1 MKNVILLVNLI
12 LFSCAGNI
20 PHDIIEEINL
30 LKNKLGETQSLA
42 NKALY
47 RVDSLEHKILKSEV
61 ERDMLISNHNKEA
74 LKLEASNLFYRGN
87 NSLLMKKYN
96 KAINY
101 YLMMIALRPNDAHV
115 YNNLGNAYKEISNYQ
130 EAIKCYRKAILI
142 KPDYASAHYNL
153 GIVYQNMDDLEMAL
167 DSYRMAAR
175 LSHVGIQNWLRAG
188 GYYW

>member
-1 MKNVILLVNLI
+1 MKNIILLINLI
-12 LFSCAGNI
+12 LFSCAGSV
-20 PHDIIEEINL
+20 PDHIIEEINL
-30 LKNKLGETQSLA
+30 LKKKLGETNSLA
-42 NKALY
+42 NRALY
-47 RVDSLEHKILKSEV
+47 RVDSLEQKILNSEI
-61 ERDMLISNHNKEA
+61 ERDMLISEYNKEA
-74 LKLEASNLFYRGN
+74 SKLEASNLFYRGN

-101 YLMMIALRPNDAHV
+101 YLMMIRLRPNDAHV
-115 YNNLGNAYKEISNYQ
+115 YNNLGNAYKEISKYQ
-130 EAIKCYRKAILI
+130 EAIKCYSKAILI

-175 LSHVGIQNWLRAG
+175 LSHVGVQNWLRSG